1 MLQRKPTSHK
11 VEQEV
16 LPKCSW
22 MKMPT
27 SHNGSAQD
35 WKSWSFG
42 TRRFD
47 SCCGRLQ
54 KIYKDIWILVHM
66 KNLEIKK
73 KDSNSYH
80 LFFSNLAN
88 PLKIKIL
95 LSLRNKEKNVTKISQ
110 ELDVEQSKISHA
122 LASLKNCR
130 IANYTQKGKERI
142 YSLNKKTI
150 VPILKLIEK
159 HASVN
164 CRGKCCIGKKCR
176 NCN

>member
-1 MLQRKPTSHK
+1 
-11 VEQEV
+11 
-16 LPKCSW
+16 
-22 MKMPT
+22 
-27 SHNGSAQD
+27 
-35 WKSWSFG
+35 
-42 TRRFD
+42 
-47 SCCGRLQ
+47 
-54 KIYKDIWILVHM
+54 M
-66 KNLEIKK
+66 KNLEIRK

-95 LSLRNKEKNVTKISQ
+95 LSLRNKEKNVTEISK

-142 YSLNKKTI
+142 YNLNKKTI
-150 VPILKLIEK
+150 VPILRLIEK

-164 CRGKCCIGKKCR
+164 CGGKCCIGKKCR